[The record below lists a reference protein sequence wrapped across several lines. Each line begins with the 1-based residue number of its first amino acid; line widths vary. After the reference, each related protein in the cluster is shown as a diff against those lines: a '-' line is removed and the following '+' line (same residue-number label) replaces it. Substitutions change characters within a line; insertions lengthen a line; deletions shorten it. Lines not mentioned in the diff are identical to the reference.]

1 MPEVELRARADV
13 QLEHLD
19 SDESHMQKEHHVA
32 QAQIYLA
39 ELDRRAQ
46 ERERNENARIA
57 RRDFWMEIAVIVLIG
72 AELIVAEMAYFGE
85 SKQMAVLDQLNRS
98 SGETADTLT
107 AVRKAQEASVE
118 TQQHTLG
125 NIMAMN
131 DAVQDQIDFNFT
143 EAIQGSGM
151 SAPGHQEISFGNR
164 GGIVLILWGSK
175 FGSDPPTMRERPL
188 PLASGSS
195 TPPIDVTPL
204 VEKTIRTMGTET
216 RASIPFEL
224 YLKRQNGTK
233 YVAKGTLQ
241 VNRNNTPRQLSRIT

>member
-1 MPEVELRARADV
+1 M
-13 QLEHLD
+13 
-19 SDESHMQKEHHVA
+19 
-32 QAQIYLA
+32 
-39 ELDRRAQ
+39 
-46 ERERNENARIA
+46 
-57 RRDFWMEIAVIVLIG
+57 LIG

-195 TPPIDVTPL
+195 THPL
-204 VEKTIRTMGTET
+204 T
-216 RASIPFEL
+216 
-224 YLKRQNGTK
+224 
-233 YVAKGTLQ
+233 
-241 VNRNNTPRQLSRIT
+241 